1 MTATKVCA
9 VCGRR
14 FAWRSKWKSNWS
26 QVRYCSAACR
36 RRRLGA
42 GDRQLEHELLYL
54 LEERPRGASICPS
67 ELARRLRPAETDDW
81 RALMEPVRRAARR
94 LFHAGEIDILQGGR
108 RVDPDRAR
116 GPVRYRRIR

>member
-1 MTATKVCA
+1 MTETKVCA

-14 FAWRSKWKSNWS
+14 FGWRRKWKSNWS
-26 QVRYCSAACR
+26 EVRHCSTACR
-36 RRRLGA
+36 RRRA
-42 GDRQLEHELLYL
+42 GDRRLEHELLAL
-54 LEERPRGASICPS
+54 LDERPRSASICPS
-67 ELARRLRPAETDDW
+67 ELARRLRPEGDDW
-81 RALMEPVRRAARR
+81 RALMEPVRSAARR